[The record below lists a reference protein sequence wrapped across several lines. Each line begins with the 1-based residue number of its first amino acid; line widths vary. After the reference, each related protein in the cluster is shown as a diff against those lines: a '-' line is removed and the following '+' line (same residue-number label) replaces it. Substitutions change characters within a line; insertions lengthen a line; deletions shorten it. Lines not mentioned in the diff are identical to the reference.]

1 MTTTTTTTTTT
12 ALLDTLSTEVTNL
25 DQSGTDSLNDLL
37 QDSNEFLAEL
47 RLIELDLIEEVNS
60 QQNEHTNHKPVDS
73 VDKLSKLSDKWYKSS
88 ISRLKSY
95 NSANNKFSKNILNN
109 PKFSIELDDAYTYP
123 LLLNNYPHNNQ
134 KDDHE
139 SHASTISKESNMG
152 TSKDPY
158 SILSKSSQLE
168 KIKNENREELIKAIV
183 LHLLKTGQCEIV
195 PEVLKE
201 LPANTSSVID
211 QDLFKKFEILNQIV
225 DNIITRHDLSMALQW
240 FQKKYNERVAIN
252 AKNSTLPPNTSA
264 DTFGSINLSWDQND
278 SFYDIEF
285 KFHMLQF
292 TILLNGENSSF
303 TLDNALK
310 AYLYSKDNFSK
321 FFKDYINEISPL
333 MTLLLF
339 RTDKDTETLDD
350 FSKKHMVTTV
360 KSFITKMK
368 QGFYMENERNQR
380 GMGHGG
386 EAKFVYELLAN
397 FENIHDSGNLFT
409 NLANEFIAE
418 YCKDLKLSNDSS
430 LFQSVLAGHIYLPS
444 FYKYNQ
450 IQLKLKK
457 LKSVSGSKLS
467 EDSSGVSNSTNSISD
482 NQVENFVA
490 TYHFELPFQLP
501 DSNRFL
507 FKYHPIFICP
517 VSREQLIPITENGY
531 TTQAVVLNYCQ
542 HLVLRDSIWHLSK
555 KGIDIF
561 KCHYCYKKHKYS
573 DVTDAYF
580 IDL

>member
-1 MTTTTTTTTTT
+1 MTTTST

-25 DQSGTDSLNDLL
+25 NQSGTDSLNDLL

-60 QQNEHTNHKPVDS
+60 QENELPLHKPVDP
-73 VDKLSKLSDKWYKSS
+73 VDKLLKLSDKWYKSS

-123 LLLNNYPHNNQ
+123 LLLNNYPRNNLDGHQQ
-134 KDDHE
+134 KHG
-139 SHASTISKESNMG
+139 STR
-152 TSKDPY
+152 SKDINREAPEEGHP
-158 SILSKSSQLE
+158 LLPKSSQLE
-168 KIKNENREELIKAIV
+168 QIKNENREELIKAIV
-183 LHLLKTGQCEIV
+183 LHLLKTGQCDIV

-201 LPANTSSVID
+201 LPANTSNVID
-211 QDLFKKFEILNQIV
+211 QDLFKKFEVLNQIV
-225 DNIITRHDLSMALQW
+225 DNIITRHDLSLALQW
-240 FQKKYNERVAIN
+240 FQEKYNERVAIN
-252 AKNSTLPPNTSA
+252 AKNSILPPNTSA
-264 DTFGSINLSWDQND
+264 DTFGSINLSWDQTD
-278 SFYDIEF
+278 SFHDIEF

-321 FFKDYINEISPL
+321 FFKDYIHEISPL

-339 RTDKDTETLDD
+339 RTDKDTDTFDD

-380 GMGHGG
+380 SMGHGG

-397 FENIHDSGNLFT
+397 FENIHESSSLFT

-457 LKSVSGSKLS
+457 LKLASGGKLN
-467 EDSSGVSNSTNSISD
+467 EDSSGASNSTNGTPNS
-482 NQVENFVA
+482 QVENFVA

>member
-73 VDKLSKLSDKWYKSS
+73 VDKLLKLSDKWYKSS

-457 LKSVSGSKLS
+457 LKLVSGSKLS